1 MSHNTTQVHC
11 GVTRRVLQQPNP
23 FLAHATFA
31 ALKEEEK
38 GTDLFTWRLMLH
50 ERDLWVMP

>member
-23 FLAHATFA
+23 FLVHATFA